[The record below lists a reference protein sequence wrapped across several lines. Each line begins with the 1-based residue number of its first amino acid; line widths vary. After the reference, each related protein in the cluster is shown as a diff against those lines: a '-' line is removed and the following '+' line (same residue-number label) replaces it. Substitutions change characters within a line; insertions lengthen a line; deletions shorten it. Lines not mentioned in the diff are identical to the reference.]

1 MYARHLT
8 QDIHRVAGERID
20 RRAPGGEASRGMQTH
35 FRPLFG
41 RVPNFGVEWTPFL
54 TLCAYTKRAQLAVL
68 FLSIVWRGRRLAN
81 METG

>member
-1 MYARHLT
+1 
-8 QDIHRVAGERID
+8 
-20 RRAPGGEASRGMQTH
+20 MQTH